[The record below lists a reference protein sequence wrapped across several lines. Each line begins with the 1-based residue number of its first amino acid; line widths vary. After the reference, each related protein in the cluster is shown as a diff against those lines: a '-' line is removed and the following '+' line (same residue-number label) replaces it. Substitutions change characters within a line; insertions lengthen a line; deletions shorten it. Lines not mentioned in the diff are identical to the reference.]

1 MHTGGTYV
9 GLYKNHNEYED
20 SQEMGEI
27 FIVSHCIDENEIHYY
42 EEKEPGNVI
51 RYTATEQLEE
61 GAYGFQPSM
70 FGDAVLVDHTFV
82 DGVGTITFDKDITEI
97 VLGAINDSFGV
108 LTSLEIPAT
117 VEAIENIG
125 GGSNLESVTV
135 LAKVPPTVDE
145 NLHIGNGDV
154 TIYVPEES
162 LSAYRNTPGWNN
174 YIIRTV

>member
-1 MHTGGTYV
+1 MTDSNTYV
-9 GLYKNHNEYED
+9 SLFKNHEAYEAAEQ
-20 SQEMGEI
+20 SGSLTT
-27 FIVSHCIDENEIHYY
+27 VSHCIDENEIHYY

-82 DGVGTITFDKDITEI
+82 GGVGTITFDKDITEI

-125 GGSNLESVTV
+125 GSGNLESVAI

-162 LSAYRNTPGWNN
+162 LSAYRNTPGWDN
-174 YIIRTV
+174 YIIRPV